1 MSRPRKI
8 RLGAVALVVAIGLGA
23 AYQAQG
29 AADVAHIGFVGWW
42 SKRPAAMPTKTDTG
56 FEIANG
62 VDGPESIAAFRIL
75 INGDI
80 TNATLVLTEESDTSS
95 VAVSTPKLQVCPTDS
110 PWLKINDGKYA
121 DAPKPNCDSPIALT
135 RNAEKLTW
143 SADVTGLLAGPRSEL
158 SLMVVPAEDKSLPV
172 PPTFLVTFT
181 TPRIDATGTPD
192 VVEPTTA
199 VPGPAVTAP
208 KSGASSPAAAPHVT
222 PKVPTG
228 APPTAATSPPTTAA
242 PAPQQQAA
250 APTPARFAVPGS
262 KRGPKPWGKLVVL
275 VPLSLL
281 ASAAYTVAR
290 RRLVPATP

>member
-1 MSRPRKI
+1 MSRTRKL
-8 RLGAVALVVAIGLGA
+8 RLGAVALVAAIGLGV

-80 TNATLVLTEESDTSS
+80 TKATLVLTEESDTSS

-121 DAPKPNCDSPIALT
+121 DAPKPSCDSPIALT
-135 RNAEKLTW
+135 RDAAKLTW

-158 SLMVVPAEDKSLPV
+158 SLMVVPAPDASLPV

-192 VVEPTTA
+192 IAPTTA
-199 VPGPAVTAP
+199 ASKPAVTAP
-208 KSGASSPAAAPHVT
+208 TSGSSSPVAAPHVT

-228 APPTAATSPPTTAA
+228 TPATAATAPPTTAA

-281 ASAAYTVAR
+281 ASAAYTIAR
-290 RRLVPATP
+290 KRWVPTAP